1 MADGT
6 WTTPLEGDLL
16 KLRSSGG
23 LFLCSDV
30 QTDGERAAGGEVS
43 PTGPMIGARM
53 RWPEG
58 VPAELERRIAA
69 ATLGEGFDLAATRRL
84 GEGTRRALRL
94 WVQDLRWERTEQDDG
109 HAADCVRVY
118 FVLPKGAYATT
129 VLASVF
135 ALGQT
140 RDERQEERQEDNA
153 SEDS

>member
-1 MADGT
+1 MA
-6 WTTPLEGDLL
+6 
-16 KLRSSGG
+16 
-23 LFLCSDV
+23 
-30 QTDGERAAGGEVS
+30 GEVS

-58 VPAELERRIAA
+58 VPAEVEQRIAA

-94 WVQDLRWERTEQDDG
+94 WVQDLRWERTEQDGG
-109 HAADCVRVY
+109 HGGDCVRVY

-129 VLASVF
+129 ALAGVF

-140 RDERQEERQEDNA
+140 RDERHEDNA